1 MGWFQSSVACGF
13 IRHAGDPL
21 DTGRLTQSGSGLRV
35 SRLQPVLLAVLAA
48 ATLVV
53 SGCHHRNQAQLPP
66 PQALP
71 PPPEQPVYTPPPAT
85 SSSAEVPPP
94 ARIPITPVPPGGVT
108 AEDLDYIATHHPILT
123 QVGFATWYTAP
134 YKGRKAANGQVFN
147 DNSMTAA
154 HRTLPL
160 GALIL
165 VTNLT
170 TGQSAAMRINDR
182 GPFAEDRVLDMSMAS
197 AKATGVY
204 RAGLARV
211 RIDVYETPKSIN
223 TGGRWCV
230 QIGAFHSE
238 RDAIRLKNQLL
249 RTYEDSNVIEF
260 PGENSYWVRIRPEG
274 DDRQMAEYIASH
286 LRLSEGEAYLTRLD

>member
-1 MGWFQSSVACGF
+1 MGCFQSASAC
-13 IRHAGDPL
+13 D
-21 DTGRLTQSGSGLRV
+21 
-35 SRLQPVLLAVLAA
+35 AA
-48 ATLVV
+48 ATIDTRNAGAGVWPTRLLFITLAVALLAV
-53 SGCHHRNQAQLPP
+53 SGCHHRNQARVPP
-66 PQALP
+66 PPALP
-71 PPPEQPVYTPPPAT
+71 PPVYAPPSQPAAI
-85 SSSAEVPPP
+85 AEAQAPPP
-94 ARIPITPVPPGGVT
+94 ARIPITPVPTGVT
-108 AEDLDYIATHHPILT
+108 AEDLDYIAAHRPILT
-123 QVGFATWYTAP
+123 QVGLATWYTAP
-134 YKGRKAANGQVFN
+134 YKGRKAANGQVFS
-147 DNSMTAA
+147 DEAMTAA

-182 GPFAEDRVLDMSMAS
+182 GPFVEGRILDMTIAS
-197 AKATGVY
+197 ARATGIY
-204 RAGLARV
+204 RAGMAQV

-238 RDAIRLKNQLL
+238 RDAIRLKKDLL

-274 DDRQMAEYIASH
+274 DDRQTAEYIARH
-286 LRLSEGEAYLTRLD
+286 LQLSEGTAYLTRLD

>member
-1 MGWFQSSVACGF
+1 MDYCQSAACRSF
-13 IRHAGDPL
+13 AIDAGNCFEARYL
-21 DTGRLTQSGSGLRV
+21 TAINTGIGMRWPQV
-35 SRLQPVLLAVLAA
+35 VVLAA
-48 ATLVV
+48 LVATMIAL
-53 SGCHHRNQAQLPP
+53 SGCHHRNQVQLP

-71 PPPEQPVYTPPPAT
+71 PPQQQPVLTPPPAE
-85 SSSAEVPPP
+85 SSEAEVPAP

-108 AEDLDYIATHHPILT
+108 AEDLDYIATHRPILT
-123 QVGFATWYTAP
+123 QVGYATWYSAP
-134 YKGRKAANGQVFN
+134 YKGRKAANGQLFS
-147 DNSMTAA
+147 DDAMTAA

-182 GPFAEDRVLDMSMAS
+182 GPFVEGRILDMTVAS
-197 AKATGVY
+197 AKATGIY
-204 RAGLARV
+204 RAGMAQV

-238 RDAIRLKNQLL
+238 RDAIRLKNELL
-249 RTYEDSNVIEF
+249 RTYADSNVIEF

-274 DDRQMAEYIASH
+274 DNRQMAEYIARH
-286 LRLSEGEAYLTRLD
+286 LQLSEGEAYLTRLD